1 MNRFKDSTDFQRI
14 LLRRVIIGGSIV
26 ALLVLAS
33 PALAHHLMGGRVP
46 ASALEGFLSGLAH
59 PLIGLD
65 HAAFILAV
73 GLLAATK
80 PRGLIIPITFAIMAM
95 AGTAIHLMGVTLV
108 GTELGIAGSL
118 VIFSLLLGLG
128 NQPPLS
134 TMVTLAAL
142 AGLCHGYG
150 YGESIFGARLEPLMS
165 YLLGFTVVQLAI
177 ALGAFS
183 LARTSLVAR
192 KLAPELIRSR
202 LSIVG
207 WVLCGV
213 GLALIY
219 GQGVDALLT
228 SLSP

>member
-1 MNRFKDSTDFQRI
+1 MHRFTDFTDPKRI
-14 LLRRVIIGGSIV
+14 LLRRLIIGTSIV

-33 PALAHHLMGGRVP
+33 PALAHHLMGGKIP
-46 ASALEGFLSGLAH
+46 TSALQGFLSGLAH

-80 PRGLIIPITFAIMAM
+80 PRGLIIPIAFAVMAM
-95 AGTAIHLMGVTLV
+95 VGTAIHLMGITLI

-118 VIFSLLLGLG
+118 VVFSLLLGLG
-128 NQPPLS
+128 NQLPLAM
-134 TMVTLAAL
+134 MVTLAAL
-142 AGLCHGYG
+142 AGLFHGYG
-150 YGESIFGARLEPLMS
+150 YGESIFGARLEPLIS
-165 YLLGFTVVQLAI
+165 YLIGFTVIQLAV

-183 LARTSLVAR
+183 LARASLVAR

-202 LSIVG
+202 LSIAG

-228 SLSP
+228 SLRP